1 MTGNNSR
8 ARYFNFRS
16 AFEFIGSCGYTIV
29 ELLVVLAI
37 AAIATTAIYKFF
49 PANQK
54 ISMVQDQIAEMQQQL
69 RASMAVMSREV
80 KMAGYDP
87 RKACDNVF
95 SKAEAGQISF
105 TLDSDS
111 DGDCTDDPND
121 NITYFVEACCK
132 DDCTGACK
140 DNCTG
145 SCKMCLKRS
154 TTSSTQ
160 TIAENVEAAGFAYAF
175 DDDGDGQLD
184 KDPSGSG
191 VMWAIDSNSDSS
203 LDQNLD
209 TNHDGEVDNNDVTTQ
224 EPMTSTVTFD
234 KIRAVKIW
242 ILIHTNRADKDY
254 SNSNTFVVANQR
266 IAANDNCR
274 RRLITTTIHLRN
286 LGL

>member
-1 MTGNNSR
+1 MIGNNSR
-8 ARYFNFRS
+8 TEHLNFSS
-16 AFEFIGSCGYTIV
+16 AFETSCSCGYTIV

-37 AAIATTAIYKFF
+37 AAIATAAIYKFF
-49 PANQK
+49 PEKQK
-54 ISMVQDQIAEMQQQL
+54 ISMVQDQVAEMQQQL
-69 RASMAVMSREV
+69 RASSTIMSREI

-87 RKACDNVF
+87 RRACANVF

-121 NITYFVEACCK
+121 NISYFVEACCK
-132 DDCTGACK
+132 DDCTSSCK
-140 DNCTG
+140 DDCTD

-160 TIAENVEAAGFAYAF
+160 TIAENVEAVGFAYAF
-175 DDDGDGQLD
+175 DDDGNGQLD

-209 TNHDGEVDNNDVTTQ
+209 TNHDGEVDKNDVTTQ
-224 EPMTSTVTFD
+224 EAMASTATFD

-266 IAANDNCR
+266 ITANDNCR